1 MKRIALVVALVS
13 LAAPL
18 SAQSPAWLEPYRP
31 IAQRI
36 ITESQSNDF
45 TWRRLAEL
53 TDTFG
58 NRISGSETLEQ
69 AIDWA
74 VATMK
79 ADGFENVHKEGVM
92 VPKWVRG
99 AESLEL
105 VAPVKQRLVMLGLG
119 NAVGTPAG
127 GIEADVLVVK
137 NFDEMTKRAADV
149 KGKIVLFNAD
159 WVNYGVTNQYRT
171 AGPSR
176 AAALGAVAVLVRSVG
191 PTGLRTPHTGATVY
205 AADQPKIPAAAIP
218 DEDAGRMQRLQDR
231 GVKIR
236 VKLSMEAHFE
246 PDAQSYNVV
255 GEVRGR
261 ELPNEVVV
269 MGGHIDSWDVGA
281 GASDDGGGCIVTWE
295 ALRLMKKL
303 GLKPRRT
310 VRVVLFTNEENG
322 GRGGNGYRD
331 QHMAELKDHVALLES
346 DGGIFDPQGFGYTGP
361 APSKAT
367 IVAIA
372 SLLKSIGADPVRDG
386 GGGADVG
393 PAGTAGSIPML
404 GHLAE
409 ANYFLIH
416 HTPADTIE
424 RITPK
429 QAGDNAAA
437 IAVMMYVIAD
447 LPWKLGSEK

>member
-1 MKRIALVVALVS
+1 MKRFVLVAALLS

-31 IAQRI
+31 IAQRL
-36 ITESQSNDF
+36 ITEAQSNDF
-45 TWRRLAEL
+45 TWQRLAEL

-58 NRISGSETLEQ
+58 NRLSGSETLEQ

-79 ADGFENVHKEGVM
+79 KDGFENVHKEPVL

-105 VAPVKQRLVMLGLG
+105 VAPVRQKLVMLGLG
-119 NAVGTPAG
+119 DAVGTPAG
-127 GIEADVLVVK
+127 GVEADVIVVK
-137 NFDEMTKRAADV
+137 NFDEMTKRAAEI
-149 KGKIVLFNAD
+149 KGKIVLFNAEF
-159 WVNYGVTNQYRT
+159 VSYGQTNTYRT
-171 AGPSR
+171 NGPSR
-176 AAALGAVAVLVRSVG
+176 AAALGAVATLVRSIG
-191 PTGLRTPHTGATVY
+191 PIGLRTPHTGATNY

-218 DEDAGRMQRLQDR
+218 AEDANRLQRLQDR

-246 PDAQSYNVV
+246 ADAQSYNVV
-255 GEVRGR
+255 GEIRGR
-261 ELPNEVVV
+261 ELPNEILV
-269 MGGHIDSWDVGA
+269 MGGHLDSWDVGA
-281 GASDDGGGCIVTWE
+281 GASDDGGGCVVTWD

-303 GLKPRRT
+303 GLTPRRT
-310 VRVVLFTNEENG
+310 IRVVLFTNEENG
-322 GRGGNGYRD
+322 DRGGLGYRD
-331 QHMAELKDHVALLES
+331 AHVSELKNHVVLLES
-346 DGGIFDPQGFGYTGP
+346 DGGIFNPEGFGFTGP
-361 APSKAT
+361 APAKAT
-367 IVAIA
+367 ISAIA
-372 SLLKSIGADPVRDG
+372 SLLKPIGADPVRDG
-386 GGGADVG
+386 GGGSDIG
-393 PAGTAGSIPML
+393 PSGAAGPVPML
-404 GHLAE
+404 SHLAE
-409 ANYFLIH
+409 ANYFQIH

-447 LPWKLGSEK
+447 LPWRLGTEK

>member
-1 MKRIALVVALVS
+1 
-13 LAAPL
+13 
-18 SAQSPAWLEPYRP
+18 
-31 IAQRI
+31 
-36 ITESQSNDF
+36 
-45 TWRRLAEL
+45 
-53 TDTFG
+53 
-58 NRISGSETLEQ
+58 
-69 AIDWA
+69 
-74 VATMK
+74 
-79 ADGFENVHKEGVM
+79 
-92 VPKWVRG
+92 
-99 AESLEL
+99 
-105 VAPVKQRLVMLGLG
+105 
-119 NAVGTPAG
+119 
-127 GIEADVLVVK
+127 
-137 NFDEMTKRAADV
+137 
-149 KGKIVLFNAD
+149 
-159 WVNYGVTNQYRT
+159 
-171 AGPSR
+171 
-176 AAALGAVAVLVRSVG
+176 
-191 PTGLRTPHTGATVY
+191 
-205 AADQPKIPAAAIP
+205 
-218 DEDAGRMQRLQDR
+218 
-231 GVKIR
+231 
-236 VKLSMEAHFE
+236 MEAHFE
-246 PDAQSYNVV
+246 PDSQSYNVV
-255 GEVRGR
+255 GEIRGR

-322 GRGGNGYRD
+322 TRGGNGYRD

-409 ANYFLIH
+409 ADYFLIH

-429 QAGDNAAA
+429 QASDNAAA

>member
-1 MKRIALVVALVS
+1 MKRLGLLLVLVS
-13 LAAPL
+13 SAAPI

-31 IAQRI
+31 VAQRI

-99 AESLEL
+99 AESLDL
-105 VAPVKQRLVMLGLG
+105 ITPVKQRLVMLGLG

-127 GIEADVLVVK
+127 GIEADVIVVK
-137 NFDEMTKRAADV
+137 NFDEMTKRAAEV

-191 PTGLRTPHTGATVY
+191 PTGLRTPHTGGTIY

-218 DEDAGRMQRLQDR
+218 DEDAGRLQRLQDR

-236 VKLSMEAHFE
+236 V
-246 PDAQSYNVV
+246 
-255 GEVRGR
+255 
-261 ELPNEVVV
+261 
-269 MGGHIDSWDVGA
+269 
-281 GASDDGGGCIVTWE
+281 
-295 ALRLMKKL
+295 
-303 GLKPRRT
+303 
-310 VRVVLFTNEENG
+310 
-322 GRGGNGYRD
+322 
-331 QHMAELKDHVALLES
+331 
-346 DGGIFDPQGFGYTGP
+346 
-361 APSKAT
+361 
-367 IVAIA
+367 
-372 SLLKSIGADPVRDG
+372 
-386 GGGADVG
+386 
-393 PAGTAGSIPML
+393 
-404 GHLAE
+404 
-409 ANYFLIH
+409 
-416 HTPADTIE
+416 
-424 RITPK
+424 
-429 QAGDNAAA
+429 
-437 IAVMMYVIAD
+437 
-447 LPWKLGSEK
+447 